1 MICAL
6 PRFFVENAK
15 EVLPDSVI
23 HLSPSNSRHLTTV
36 LRKPQGSCVG
46 LLDGSGRAWLAR
58 LEEPSGKQ
66 AALRVLQEVTDTR
79 PALRHIELAI
89 PFLKGEKMDLVLQKA
104 TEIGVSVFHI
114 FPAER
119 SVVRLD
125 RDRSGQK
132 LARFT
137 GIVTSAAEQCGAF
150 TLPRVRV
157 WDSLEEFFSSLPD
170 VSRYI
175 AWENESG
182 RSAMGLVQDNHP
194 CVLASGPEGGFSERE
209 ILQWEG
215 SGFQCISLGRRIL
228 RAETA
233 AIALAALALCPQ

>member
-15 EVLPDSVI
+15 EVLPDCVI
-23 HLSPSNSRHLTTV
+23 YLSPSNSRHLTTV

-46 LLDGSGRAWLAR
+46 LLDGFGRAWLAR

-66 AALRVLQEVTDTR
+66 AAVRVLQEVADTR
-79 PALRHIELAI
+79 PTLRHVELAI

-104 TEIGVSVFHI
+104 TEMGVSVFHI
-114 FPAER
+114 VPAER

-150 TLPRVRV
+150 VLPRVRV
-157 WDSLEEFFSSLPD
+157 WNSLEDFFSSLPES
-170 VSRYI
+170 SRYI

-182 RSAMGLVQDNHP
+182 RSAMGLVRDDRP

-215 SGFQCISLGRRIL
+215 SGFQSISLGRRIL